1 MLFSLSP
8 GMARAVTA
16 MMGNEEKAGICLILF
31 IVA

>member
-16 MMGNEEKAGICLILF
+16 MMGNAENAGICLILF